1 MENCSILNDESK
13 GRMLAAPQQYGM
25 TAERKGAA
33 DDFGNRMVIRQEI
46 RGTDAVVEMCGC
58 DVKNRYAVEAG
69 IRQYYISEESNC
81 FERFLCKC
89 QRSLTFRLH
98 DGPTADHPILYH
110 FEKPCHCQIVC
121 CGSLRPTMTVLDQKS
136 NRIGRVHDPCRCC
149 VLDNDIFDVDD
160 RLSYVI
166 SGSVCQIGLCC
177 PCGPASYQ
185 IKSGTGIVNPSGL
198 LTKEFN
204 GLAEC
209 CLKAN
214 MFAIDFPPNAP
225 LDHKALI
232 LGSVMLID
240 LQYFERR

>member
-121 CGSLRPTMTVLDQKS
+121 CGSLRPTIKLRAHFLFLTALVFFVVDALFVLSGGSPYDTFFVP
-136 NRIGRVHDPCRCC
+136 RHVHHQHY
-149 VLDNDIFDVDD
+149 
-160 RLSYVI
+160 RLSPLTSENYLKILRVRVF
-166 SGSVCQIGLCC
+166 SDLYGFFDESV
-177 PCGPASYQ
+177 Y
-185 IKSGTGIVNPSGL
+185 
-198 LTKEFN
+198 
-204 GLAEC
+204 
-209 CLKAN
+209 
-214 MFAIDFPPNAP
+214 FPR
-225 LDHKALI
+225 
-232 LGSVMLID
+232 V
-240 LQYFERR
+240 R